1 MNILDFAASQ
11 GWAME
16 PTRVDEL
23 VNVVF
28 DHIEGVKKAP
38 EILEAYQ
45 AKTLE
50 KSERAGERD
59 GVAILHVDGPLF
71 KHANFMVRFSG
82 ATSYQILRRDL
93 QAALDNPSIHSILM
107 VIDSPGGE
115 ANGCDELAAAIY
127 EARGKKP
134 VTAFVSGMAAS
145 GGYWLA
151 SAADKIVISEAAM
164 LGSIGVVLGIP
175 DRKAADERRG
185 IRTFEF
191 VSSQSPGKRP
201 DPADEKGKTQIQAM
215 VDDLAEVFIA
225 AVAKYRGVSVEDVVT
240 KFGAGGM
247 KIGAKA
253 VASGMADEVGQL
265 EATIASLITGGRKGR
280 FFPSSTGG
288 FSMSDKTN
296 GPTAEEIAEKA
307 ETAAQERIGAI
318 IGSDLGKQFQ
328 PLAHHLA
335 FKTKTSASDSAAILA
350 AAKESMPKAEE
361 PKSNDKP
368 DGAPGAAEPTGGKP
382 PSAGD
387 FAAHK
392 ADAGTLGVADKVGG
406 DAGAEKVKAGW
417 GSAVASANNR
427 FQ

>member
-28 DHIEGVKKAP
+28 DHMEGVKKAP
-38 EILEAYQ
+38 EVLEAYA
-45 AKTLE
+45 AKSLE

-59 GVAILHVDGPLF
+59 GVAILYVDGPLF
-71 KHANFMVRFSG
+71 KHANFMTKFSG
-82 ATSYQILRRDL
+82 ATSYQVLRRDL
-93 QAALDNPSIHSILM
+93 QAALDNPNIHSIMM

-127 EARGKKP
+127 DARAQKP
-134 VTAFVSGMAAS
+134 ITAFVSGMAAS
-145 GGYWLA
+145 GGFWLA
-151 SAADKIVISEAAM
+151 SAATKIVISEAAM

-175 DRKAADERRG
+175 DRKAADEKRG

-201 DPADEKGKTQIQAM
+201 DPGSESGKTQIQTM

-225 AVAKYRGVSVEDVVT
+225 AVAKHRGVSVEDVVT

-253 VASGMADEVGQL
+253 VAAGMADEVGQL
-265 EATIASLITGGRKGR
+265 EATIASLITSGRKGR

-288 FSMSDKTN
+288 FSMSEQTN

-318 IGSDLGKQFQ
+318 IGSDLGKKFS
-328 PLAHHLA
+328 PVAHHLA
-335 FKTKTSASDSAAILA
+335 FKTKITADASAGILA
-350 AAKESMPKAEE
+350 SVEEWEKAK
-361 PKSNDKP
+361 
-368 DGAPGAAEPTGGKP
+368 APTP
-382 PSAGD
+382 PSAVEQTGQQPGATGQQPASGD

-406 DAGAEKVKAGW
+406 DTGAEKAKAGW
-417 GSAVASANNR
+417 ASAVANVNAGR
-427 FQ
+427 

>member
-28 DHIEGVKKAP
+28 EHMDGVAKDP
-38 EILEAYQ
+38 QILEAYR
-45 AKTLE
+45 AKTA
-50 KSERAGERD
+50 ERAERAKERD
-59 GVAILHVDGPLF
+59 GVGLLYVQGPLF
-71 KHANFMVRFSG
+71 KKANLMVEFSG
-82 ATSYQILRRDL
+82 ATSYAILRRDL
-93 QAALDNPSIHSILM
+93 QVLVEDPNIHTIM
-107 VIDSPGGE
+107 QVIDSPGGE
-115 ANGCDELAAAIY
+115 ANGCDELAAAIH
-127 EARGKKP
+127 EANKVKP
-134 VTAFVSGMAAS
+134 VVSFVSGMAAS

-151 SAADKIVISEAAM
+151 SAGGKIIVSDAAM

-175 DRKAADERRG
+175 DRRAADERRG

-296 GPTAEEIAEKA
+296 GPTAEEIADKA

-318 IGSDLGKQFQ
+318 IGCDLGKKFQ
-328 PLAHHLA
+328 PVAHHLA
-335 FKTKTSASDSAAILA
+335 FKTKIAADASAGILA
-350 AAKESMPKAEE
+350 SVEEWAKAQAPAAPPAADQ
-361 PKSNDKP
+361 PTP
-368 DGAPGAAEPTGGKP
+368 PPAATAPQPG
-382 PSAGD
+382 GD

-392 ADAGTLGVADKVGG
+392 ANAGTLGVADKVGG
-406 DAGAEKVKAGW
+406 DTGAEKAKAGW
-417 GSAVASANNR
+417 GSAVASANTR

>member
-23 VNVVF
+23 VSVVF
-28 DHIEGVKKAP
+28 DHIDGVAKDP
-38 EILEAYQ
+38 QILEAYR
-45 AKTLE
+45 AKTADRA
-50 KSERAGERD
+50 ERAKERD
-59 GVAILHVDGPLF
+59 GVGLLYVDGPLF
-71 KHANFMVRFSG
+71 KKANLMVEFSG
-82 ATSYQILRRDL
+82 ASSYAILRRDL
-93 QAALDNPSIHSILM
+93 QVLKDHPNIHTI
-107 VIDSPGGE
+107 VQIIDSPGGE
-115 ANGCDELAAAIY
+115 ANGCDELAAAIHDTN
-127 EARGKKP
+127 KVKP
-134 VTAFVSGMAAS
+134 VISFVSGMAAS

-151 SAADKIVISEAAM
+151 SAASKIIVSDAAM

-185 IRTFEF
+185 IRNFEF

-201 DPADEKGKTQIQAM
+201 DPGSEAGKSQIQTM

-225 AVAKYRGVSVEDVVT
+225 AVAKYRGVSVQDVVT

-253 VASGMADEVGQL
+253 VAAGMADEVGQL
-265 EATIASLITGGRKGR
+265 EATIASLINGGRKGR

-307 ETAAQERIGAI
+307 AADAQERIGAI
-318 IGSDLGKQFQ
+318 ISSDLGREFQ
-328 PLAHHLA
+328 PLSHHLA
-335 FKTKTSASDSAAILA
+335 FKTKISAVDAGSILA
-350 AAKESMPKAEE
+350 AAKESMPKAEQQK
-361 PKSNDKP
+361 PSDKP
-368 DGAPGAAEPTGGKP
+368 DASSGASQPNGNP
-382 PSAGD
+382 PAGGD

-406 DAGAEKVKAGW
+406 DAGAEKVKKGW
-417 GSAVASANNR
+417 GNAVATANTR